1 MHPEEAKKMGLQMWS
16 PETQLAR
23 FDRDFDE
30 TLDHFLGHDWGVASH
45 REGHHAPAIESFIRT
60 NVHQN
65 QLVIR
70 AELPGIDPKDVEI
83 TVEGSLLTI
92 RASREAEVEHEARN
106 FVHREIRYGSF
117 ARAIS
122 IPKGV
127 RREDIVAAWRH
138 GVLQLTI
145 PLPEGAGVRRVP
157 VEKAP

>member
-1 MHPEEAKKMGLQMWS
+1 MGLQMWS

-45 REGHHAPAIESFIRT
+45 REGHHAPAIESFID
-60 NVHQN
+60 QN

-145 PLPEGAGVRRVP
+145 PLPAGAGVRRVP